1 MLLPRSH
8 IQERLS
14 EAYVRAVVARSDFSL
29 QWNKEREYG
38 VDFKIQRIIKLP
50 NGKLTE
56 SGRSL
61 ECQLKSSTTCVVRDK
76 KVVYDMDVTDYN
88 KLISVDD
95 RLLILYRMPDNI
107 DHWVQVSEEKL
118 ILQSCCYWE
127 HIKGPW
133 SNNLRQQRVF
143 IPSNQLFTSDC
154 IEALLCKLC
163 LGEFSHARTVD

>member
-38 VDFKIQRIIKLP
+38 VDFKIQRIIMLP

-61 ECQLKSSTTCVVRDK
+61 ECQLKSSTTCVVRRP
-76 KVVYDMDVTDYN
+76 KVA
-88 KLISVDD
+88 
-95 RLLILYRMPDNI
+95 
-107 DHWVQVSEEKL
+107 
-118 ILQSCCYWE
+118 
-127 HIKGPW
+127 
-133 SNNLRQQRVF
+133 F
-143 IPSNQLFTSDC
+143 
-154 IEALLCKLC
+154 EAQ
-163 LGEFSHARTVD
+163 FS